1 VPRPTDTSDALFLR
15 GVDYA
20 ESDRIVTLL
29 TRRFGKAS
37 FIARAARR
45 SKKRFAGAL
54 QPLQLISVELQH
66 GATQLGSLARAE
78 VVRTFPR
85 VLSDLARMSAGFAA
99 LELVR
104 ELTPEHESDP
114 ALFGTTLDMLQAL
127 DTADIAPEPLA
138 LCFQARMLALT
149 GFAPRLD
156 ACGTCGKR
164 PASGQSAEFDPRAG
178 HLVCQSCGGASAH
191 LGGTSRALLQ
201 RASSAEWVAC
211 ARAEWPAAEIPSA
224 RSALRAF
231 IEYRIGKPLRASALG
246 LSSEEPSR

>member
-66 GATQLGSLARAE
+66 GSAQLGSLARAE

-85 VLSDLARMSAGFAA
+85 VLSDLARMSAGFGA

-114 ALFGTTLDMLQAL
+114 ALFGTTLDMLSAL
-127 DTADIAPEPLA
+127 DASDAAPEPLA
-138 LCFQARMLALT
+138 LCFQARMLALC

-156 ACGTCGKR
+156 ACGSCGKR
-164 PASGQSAEFDPRAG
+164 PAPGQSAEFDPSAG
-178 HLVCQSCGGASAH
+178 HLVCRSCGGGNEHFGAA
-191 LGGTSRALLQ
+191 TRVLLQ
-201 RASSAEWVAC
+201 RATHAEWIAC
-211 ARAEWPAAEIPSA
+211 ARAEWPAAELASA

-231 IEYRIGKPLRASALG
+231 IEQRIGKPLRASALG
-246 LSSEEPSR
+246 ASGEESAR

>member
-1 VPRPTDTSDALFLR
+1 VRRPTDHSEALFLR

-66 GATQLGSLARAE
+66 GSGQLGSLARAE

-85 VLSDLARMSAGFAA
+85 VLSDLGRMSAGFAA

-104 ELTPEHESDP
+104 ELSPEHDADP

-127 DTADIAPEPLA
+127 DAADAAPERLA
-138 LCFQARMLALT
+138 LCFQARTLALS

-156 ACGTCGKR
+156 ACGACGKR
-164 PASGQSAEFDPRAG
+164 PEGAQRAEFDPRAG
-178 HLVCQSCGGASAH
+178 HLVCRHCGGASEE
-191 LGGTSRALLQ
+191 LGGAARVLLQ
-201 RASSAEWVAC
+201 RASGPDWIAC
-211 ARAEWPAAEIPSA
+211 ARAELPDAELASA
-224 RSALRAF
+224 RCALRAF
-231 IEYRIGKPLRASALG
+231 IEQRIGKALRASALG
-246 LSSEEPSR
+246 AGEESPT